1 MKVFVVLMLMSLVVS
16 ACGGSPTPTATVAP
30 ATAAPTDAPAT
41 AESASTDG
49 GGSDSSDSTDG
60 APASLALA
68 QTIES
73 ETGYSYQLPDGWFVN
88 DNDRISNFASD
99 EDAVLDYLSTDAEKN
114 NRWIIIGSV
123 SDVSADDVSGIA
135 EAASFEAAAALMH
148 EYYYTADAD
157 VQPPTIVQL
166 ANGKSASASVKNNP
180 DMPGKAYATYF
191 VDMGEGRYA
200 KVSFE
205 SRADIMAQEV
215 TFRDAVAASVTLR

>member
-1 MKVFVVLMLMSLVVS
+1 MKLLVVLMLVSLFAS
-16 ACGGSPTPTATVAP
+16 ACGGETAP
-30 ATAAPTDAPAT
+30 AATTAPTEAAA
-41 AESASTDG
+41 AESAST
-49 GGSDSSDSTDG
+49 DSTDG

-88 DNDRISNFASD
+88 DNDSISNFASD
-99 EDAVLDYLSTDAEKN
+99 EDAVLDYMSMDVTEN

-123 SDVSADDVSGIA
+123 NDVSADDVSGIA
-135 EAASFEAAAALMH
+135 EAESFEAAAALMH

-157 VQPPTIVQL
+157 LQPPTIVEL
-166 ANGKSASASVKNNP
+166 ANGKSASVSVKNNP

-191 VDMGEGRYA
+191 IDMGEGRYA

-215 TFRDAVAASVTLR
+215 AFRDAVAASVTTR

>member
-1 MKVFVVLMLMSLVVS
+1 MKLWVVLMLVSLFAS
-16 ACGGSPTPTATVAP
+16 ACGGETAP
-30 ATAAPTDAPAT
+30 AATTAPTEAAT

-49 GGSDSSDSTDG
+49 GNGESGEDTL
-60 APASLALA
+60 PSLELA

-73 ETGYSYQLPDGWFVN
+73 ETGYNYQLPEGWFVN
-88 DNDRISNFASD
+88 DNDSISNFASD
-99 EDAVLDYLSTDAEKN
+99 EDAVLDYLSMDAEEN
-114 NRWIIIGSV
+114 SRWIILGSV
-123 SDVSADDVSGIA
+123 SDVSAEDVSGIA
-135 EAASFEAAAALMH
+135 EAESFEAAAALMH

-166 ANGKSASASVKNNP
+166 ANGKSASVSVKNNP
-180 DMPGKAYATYF
+180 DMAGKAYATYF

-215 TFRDAVAASVTLR
+215 AFRDAVAASVTAR